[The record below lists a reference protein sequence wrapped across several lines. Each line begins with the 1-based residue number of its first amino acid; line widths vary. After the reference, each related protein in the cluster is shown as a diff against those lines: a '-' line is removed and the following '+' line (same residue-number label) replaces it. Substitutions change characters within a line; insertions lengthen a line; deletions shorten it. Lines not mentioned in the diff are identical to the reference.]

1 MLTLLVFAFLAG
13 LAASLSPCVLVVLP
27 LVLSSSLQKSR
38 AQPIATIIGL
48 TVSFAFFT
56 LFLGSLVQATGISA
70 SALRYVSIA
79 IVFVFGLTL
88 LLPFAD
94 RIVAKIFNPFARIGA
109 SIDAQSRKVKSP
121 ILSGLILGV
130 AIGLLWTPCAGP
142 ILASVIAVVATEN
155 ITLTAVLIVSLY
167 SIGSS
172 VPLFAFALF
181 GQHLVK
187 TSQFL
192 NKHVV
197 AIRRVFG
204 VLMIATSVLL
214 FTELDTRF
222 TQWMLRYVPTLS
234 IDSQFTEKKE
244 SGKAAPNFVGIT
256 HWINS
261 PPLTIE
267 SLRGKVV
274 LVDFWTYSCIN
285 CVRTLPYL
293 IKWYDTYKNDGFVI
307 VGVHT
312 PEFEFEKDV
321 DNVKRATERE
331 GIHYP
336 VALDSDYKTWTAYGN
351 SAWPEHYLIDQ
362 NGIIRE
368 VHLGEGDYAQ
378 TEQKIRELLQ
388 KEPHAMQVEE
398 LGQEHL
404 LTPETYLGY
413 ARAEAY
419 EASTIIVKDA
429 PHRYAG
435 SDKPGDDQ
443 VSLQGL
449 FSISGESITSLED
462 KSILRLNFA
471 ASHVY
476 LVMSGA
482 SQMSGSK
489 TPIKIWQDNQFV
501 RQIIVD
507 EAKMYTLLDLSGKFG
522 RHILKLELPKGIS
535 AYAFTFGDD

>member
-1 MLTLLVFAFLAG
+1 MLTLILFAFLAG

-27 LVLSSSLQKSR
+27 LVLSSSLQKSK

-56 LFLGSLVQATGISA
+56 LFLGSIIQATGLSA
-70 SALRYVSIA
+70 TALRYISIA
-79 IVFVFGLTL
+79 IVFIFGLTL

-94 RIVAKIFNPFARIGA
+94 RIVAKIFNPFARLGA
-109 SIDAQSRKVKSP
+109 SIDVQSRKVKSP
-121 ILSGLILGV
+121 ILSGLVLGV

-142 ILASVIAVVATEN
+142 ILASVIAVVATQQ
-155 ITLTAVLIVSLY
+155 ISLKAVLIVSLY
-167 SIGSS
+167 AIGSS
-172 VPLFAFALF
+172 IPLFAFALF

-192 NKHVV
+192 NRHVV

-204 VLMIATSVLL
+204 VLMIATSLLL
-214 FTELDTRF
+214 FTELDTKF
-222 TQWMLRYVPTLS
+222 TQWMLRYLPAISVDVNLG
-234 IDSQFTEKKE
+234 EKKHE
-244 SGKAAPNFVGIT
+244 TGRAAPNFVGIT

-285 CVRTLPYL
+285 CVRNLPYL

-312 PEFEFEKDV
+312 PEFEFEKDLA
-321 DNVKRATERE
+321 NVKRATERE

-336 VALDSDYKTWTAYGN
+336 VALDSDYKTWTAYEN
-351 SAWPEHYLIDQ
+351 SAWPQHYLIDKD
-362 NGIIRE
+362 GIIRE
-368 VHLGEGDYAQ
+368 VHMGEGDYEQ
-378 TEQKIRELLQ
+378 TENNIRMLLGKSQ
-388 KEPHAMQVEE
+388 SATKVEE
-398 LGQEHL
+398 TIGSHE

-413 ARAEAY
+413 TRAEAY
-419 EASTIIVKDA
+419 EASIVIVKDA
-429 PHRYAG
+429 PHQYAG
-435 SDKPGDDQ
+435 SDKPGNDQ
-443 VSLQGL
+443 VSLQGS
-449 FSISGESITSLED
+449 FKISEESITSLAD
-462 KSILRLNFA
+462 TSTLRLNFA

-476 LVMSGA
+476 LVMSG
-482 SQMSGSK
+482 SSK

-501 RQIIVD
+501 RELIVN
-507 EAKMYTLLDLSGKFG
+507 EAKMYTLLDGKFG
-522 RHILKLELPKGIS
+522 RHVLKLEVPKGIS

>member
-1 MLTLLVFAFLAG
+1 MLTLLAFAFLAG

-56 LFLGSLVQATGISA
+56 LFLGSLVQAIGISA
-70 SALRYVSIA
+70 TALRYISIA

-94 RIVAKIFNPFARIGA
+94 RIVAKIFNPFARVGA
-109 SIDAQSRKVKSP
+109 KIDAQSRKVKSP
-121 ILSGLILGV
+121 ILSGLVLGV

-142 ILASVIAVVATEN
+142 ILASVIAVVATQQISLE
-155 ITLTAVLIVSLY
+155 AVLIVSLY
-167 SIGSS
+167 AIGSS
-172 VPLFAFALF
+172 IPLFAFALF

-192 NKHVV
+192 NRHVV

-204 VLMIATSVLL
+204 VLMITTSILL
-214 FTELDTRF
+214 FMELDTKV
-222 TQWMLRYVPTLS
+222 TQWMLQYVPTYS
-234 IDSQFTEKKE
+234 IDANVSAKKE
-244 SGKAAPNFVGIT
+244 TGRTAPNFVGIA

-261 PPLTIE
+261 PPLSIE

-285 CVRTLPYL
+285 CVRNLPYL
-293 IKWYDTYKNDGFVI
+293 IKWYDTYKSDGFVI

-312 PEFEFEKDV
+312 PEFEFEKDL

-331 GIHYP
+331 GIRYP
-336 VALDSDYKTWTAYGN
+336 VALDSDYKTWTAYNN

-362 NGIIRE
+362 NGVIRE
-368 VHLGEGDYAQ
+368 VHLGEGDYEQ
-378 TEQKIRELLQ
+378 TEQKIRALLGKTQ
-388 KEPHAMQVEE
+388 SAKGIEE
-398 LGQEHL
+398 LAPTHQ

-413 ARAEAY
+413 ARAQAY
-419 EASTIIVKDA
+419 EPSTVITKDA
-429 PHRYAG
+429 EQRYAG
-435 SDKPGDDQ
+435 RENPGDDQ

-449 FSISGESITSLED
+449 FKVAGESITSLED
-462 KSILRLNFA
+462 KSTLQLNFA

-476 LVMSGA
+476 LVMSG
-482 SQMSGSK
+482 SSK
-489 TPIKIWQDNQFV
+489 TPVKIWRDNRFV

-507 EAKMYTLLDLSGKFG
+507 EAKMYDVLSGKFG
-522 RHILKLELPKGIS
+522 RHVLKLEFPKGIS